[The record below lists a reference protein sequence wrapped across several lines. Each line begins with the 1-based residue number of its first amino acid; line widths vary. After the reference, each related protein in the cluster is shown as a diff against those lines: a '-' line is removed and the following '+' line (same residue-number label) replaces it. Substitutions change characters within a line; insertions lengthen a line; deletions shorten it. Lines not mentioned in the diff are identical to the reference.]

1 MLDERKRARIVA
13 VLALAGTL
21 AACGGDGLTDTEREA
36 FGAYT
41 LTAINDLLLPFTLGR
56 SCGDRA
62 ERGYME
68 LGRENRFYVEIDV
81 SKPGCPGEAQRTWVG
96 GGIWTV
102 HNGDV
107 RLVSDPGGDRVVRF
121 GAAAAPFDGSDLRA
135 SGALEGEGYQ
145 TAAITFT
152 FTLNR

>member
-1 MLDERKRARIVA
+1 MVA
-13 VLALAGTL
+13 VLPLAAAI

-36 FGAYT
+36 YGAYT
-41 LTAINDLLLPFTLGR
+41 LTAINALPLPFALGR

-62 ERGYME
+62 DRGYLE
-68 LGRENRFYVEIDV
+68 LGRENRFYVEVDV
-81 SKPGCPGEAQRTWVG
+81 SKPSCPGEAARTWVG

-102 HNGDV
+102 VNGDV
-107 RLVSDPGGDRVVRF
+107 RLVSDPGVDRAVRF
-121 GAAAAPFDGSDLRA
+121 GAAAAPFDGSDLTA

-145 TAAITFT
+145 TPAISFT